1 MKAFTLRLQDEVN
14 EELEYLTNILM
25 QTKTAVLEGLIRQ
38 EYHKYQADPKIQKAM
53 KQLREVK
60 DFIEKMNQNS

>member
-1 MKAFTLRLQDEVN
+1 MKVFSLRLQDEVN
-14 EELEYLTNILM
+14 EELEYLTNVLM

-53 KQLREVK
+53 QQLKEVK
-60 DFIEKMNQNS
+60 EFLEKMNHES